1 MTSMLSS
8 RQRGAVRL
16 AWRFIAPY
24 RGRVL
29 GALLAL
35 LFTAAI
41 TLSMGQGIKLLV
53 DQGLATQSPAAL
65 RHSLLLFFVLVLA
78 LAFGTYTRFYLVSWI
93 GERVVA
99 DIRRRVFDHLI
110 ELHPGF
116 YESNRSSEI
125 QSRLTADTTLLQSV
139 IGSSLS
145 MALRNLIMLIGGS
158 ILLVVTNPK
167 LSGIVL
173 LALPLVVAPILLF
186 GRRVR
191 ALSRQSQDR
200 VADVGS
206 YVGEVL
212 GQIKTVQAYNHQD
225 EDKRRFGESAEAA
238 FDVARKRIAQR
249 SWLITVVIVLVLGAV
264 GVMLWVGGMDVIAGR
279 ISGGEL
285 AAFVFYSLI
294 VGSSFGTLS
303 EVIGELQR
311 AAGAAERIGELLR
324 SRNAIVA
331 PERPQPLQRPVQGR
345 IELQGVRFAYPS
357 RADSYAIDG
366 VDLQVAAGETLALV
380 GPSGAGKSTLFDL
393 LLRFFDPQQGR
404 ILIDGVPID
413 QLDPRELRACF
424 ALVSQTPALFY
435 GSIEDN
441 IRYGRLDASQA
452 EVEAAARAAH
462 AHEFIQR
469 LPQGYQTHL
478 GEAGLGLS
486 GGQRQRLAIA
496 RALLADA
503 PILLLDE
510 ATSALDAES
519 EHLIQQALPSLMAGR
534 TTLVIAH
541 RLATVKQADR
551 IAVIERGRLAAI
563 GRHWPACRAD
573 RQQRAVCA
581 PGRAAVRQLALRLDG
596 GGGAGRGDDDR
607 RHGQPL
613 PPEQLLAEE
622 DQATERGDRRLQAH
636 QHAEGTRGHA
646 CQGDHFQAVRQ
657 RR

>member
-1 MTSMLSS
+1 MLSILSS
-8 RQRGAVRL
+8 RQRNALRM

-24 RGRVL
+24 RGRVF

-65 RHSLLLFFVLVLA
+65 QQSIGLFFVLVLA
-78 LAFGTYTRFYLVSWI
+78 LAIGTFTRFYLVSWI
-93 GERVVA
+93 GERFVA
-99 DIRRRVFDHLI
+99 DIRKRVFNHLI

-145 MALRNLIMLIGGS
+145 MALRNLIMLVGGS
-158 ILLVVTNPK
+158 VLLVVTNAK

-173 LALPLVVAPILLF
+173 MALPLVVAPILIF

-212 GQIKTVQAYNHQD
+212 GQIKTVQAYNHQN
-225 EDKRRFGESAEAA
+225 EDKRRFGLSAEAA
-238 FDVARKRIAQR
+238 FDTARQRIAQR
-249 SWLITVVIVLVLGAV
+249 AWLITVVIVLVLGAV

-294 VGSSFGTLS
+294 VGSAFGTLS

-311 AAGAAERIGELLR
+311 AAGAAERIAELLQA
-324 SRNAIVA
+324 RNEITPPSTDAVHLA
-331 PERPQPLQRPVQGR
+331 QPVQGR
-345 IELQGVRFAYPS
+345 IELQGLRFAYPS
-357 RADSYAIDG
+357 RPGSFAVDG
-366 VDLQVAAGETLALV
+366 IDLQVAAGETLALV

-404 ILIDGVPID
+404 ILIDGVPIQ
-413 QLDPRELRACF
+413 QLDPRELRSSF
-424 ALVSQTPALFY
+424 ALVSQNPALFF
-435 GSIEDN
+435 GSVEDN
-441 IRYGRLDASQA
+441 IRYGHTDASLA
-452 EVEAAARAAH
+452 EVEAAAKAAH
-462 AHEFIQR
+462 AHEFIMK
-469 LPQGYQTHL
+469 LPNGYQTHL
-478 GEAGLGLS
+478 GDAGLGLS

-496 RALLADA
+496 RALLVDA

-519 EHLIQQALPSLMAGR
+519 EHLIQQALPPLMEGR

-541 RLATVKQADR
+541 RLATVKSADR
-551 IAVIERGRLAAI
+551 IAVIEHGKLAAI
-563 GRHWPACRAD
+563 GTHSEL
-573 RQQRAVCA
+573 VSSS
-581 PGRAAVRQLALRLDG
+581 
-596 GGGAGRGDDDR
+596 
-607 RHGQPL
+607 PL
-613 PPEQLLAEE
+613 YARLAE
-622 DQATERGDRRLQAH
+622 LQFSNE
-636 QHAEGTRGHA
+636 AEA
-646 CQGDHFQAVRQ
+646 AN
-657 RR
+657 